1 MKHFQFPTR
10 RTFLSWA
17 ALGLGGLTQACQ
29 ASPRSTSQNAATG
42 AIELT
47 VMIGAQEIPTW
58 KPVIDQWE
66 AQQSQIRIKIIEGP
80 TATNLVEDLYTS
92 AFLLGKSPYDLIFM
106 DIVWVPK
113 FAAAGWLL
121 DLTDL
126 LSAADLADFLP
137 ADVAGGRYAGGLYR
151 LPARTDAGLL
161 FYRQDLLA
169 AAGYQPPETTLELL
183 KIAQDLQ
190 KQQKVRWGYLWQGKQ
205 YEGLPAMFV
214 EILAGHGG
222 FWVDSETRT
231 VGLDRPEALNALQFL
246 AETLAAKISPPGVT
260 TYQEEETRRMF
271 QNGDALFLRNWPYVW
286 PLANATDSPVRGKIA
301 LKPMVHAPGFASA
314 GCLGG
319 WGWGIAKS
327 TRHPEAAWQAVQHLC
342 SSIAQKQMTLA
353 YGYLPT
359 RRSLYQ
365 DPEILQKYPFF
376 PSMLTVL
383 EAAVLRPPIAQYA
396 QASDILQRY
405 LSAALSKRLSPEQAL
420 QAAATE
426 TRRLLGTGP

>member
-1 MKHFQFPTR
+1 MKHLQLPTR
-10 RTFLSWA
+10 RRFLSWA
-17 ALGLGGLTQACQ
+17 ALGLGWVTQACQ
-29 ASPRSTSQNAATG
+29 QSPRSIPKNTATG

-66 AQQSQIRIKIIEGP
+66 AEQSKIRIKIIEGP

-92 AFLLGKSPYDLIFM
+92 AFLLGESPYDLIFM

-121 DLTDL
+121 DLSDR
-126 LSAADLADFLP
+126 LSEADLADFLK

-151 LPARTDAGLL
+151 LPARTDAGML
-161 FYRQDLLA
+161 FYRKDLLT
-169 AAGYQPPETTLELL
+169 AAGYQPPETTLELI
-183 KIAQDLQ
+183 KIAQELQ
-190 KQQKVRWGYLWQGKQ
+190 TQQKVRWGYLWQGRQ

-214 EILAGHGG
+214 EVLAGHGG
-222 FWVDSETRT
+222 FWVNPETQE

-246 AETLAAKISPPGVT
+246 ADTIAAGIAPPGVT

-286 PLANATDSPVRGKIA
+286 PLANAADSPVRGNIA
-301 LKPMVHAPGFASA
+301 IKPMVHAPGFASA

-327 TRHPEAAWQAVQHLC
+327 TRHPEAAWQAVQQLC
-342 SSIAQKQMTLA
+342 SPRAQKQIALS

-359 RRSLYQ
+359 HRSLYQ
-365 DPEILQKYPFF
+365 DAEILQKYPFF

-383 EAAVLRPPIAQYA
+383 ESAVLRPPIAQYA

-405 LSAALSKRLSPEQAL
+405 LSGALSKRIPPDQAL
-420 QAAATE
+420 KLAAQE
-426 TRRLLGTGP
+426 TRQLLGKKI

>member
-1 MKHFQFPTR
+1 M
-10 RTFLSWA
+10 
-17 ALGLGGLTQACQ
+17 GLGWVTQACQ
-29 ASPRSTSQNAATG
+29 PSPRSTPKKTSTG

-58 KPVIDQWE
+58 KPVIEQWE
-66 AQQSQIRIKIIEGP
+66 AQQSQIRINIIEGP

-92 AFLLGKSPYDLIFM
+92 AFLLGESPYDLIFM

-121 DLTDL
+121 DLSDR
-126 LSAADLADFLP
+126 LSEADLTDFLK
-137 ADVAGGRYAGGLYR
+137 ADVAGGRYEGGLYR
-151 LPARTDAGLL
+151 LPARTDAGML
-161 FYRQDLLA
+161 FYRKDLLV

-190 KQQKVRWGYLWQGKQ
+190 VQKKVRWGYLWQGRQ

-214 EILAGHGG
+214 EVLAGYGG
-222 FWVDSETRT
+222 FWINPETQD
-231 VGLDRPEALNALQFL
+231 VGLDRPDALNALRFL
-246 AETLAAKISPPGVT
+246 TETIAAGIAPSGVT

-286 PLANATDSPVRGKIA
+286 PLANAADSPVRGNIA
-301 LKPMVHAPGFASA
+301 IKPMVHAPGFASA

-342 SSIAQKQMTLA
+342 SSLAQKQIALS

-365 DPEILQKYPFF
+365 DTEILQKYPFF

-383 EAAVLRPPIAQYA
+383 ESAVLRPPIAQYA

-405 LSAALSKRLSPEQAL
+405 LSAALSKRMSPDQAL
-420 QAAATE
+420 KSAANE
-426 TRRLLGTGP
+426 TRRLLGKKT